1 MFAETHKYSLLSSDK
16 RTMPDFVTAHL
27 VGGRHT
33 WGVFLIRPGAN
44 WLTLRDN
51 LMLIWSASTAEDWQD
66 RLERLPW

>member
-1 MFAETHKYSLLSSDK
+1 
-16 RTMPDFVTAHL
+16 MPDFVTAHL